1 MGTESPDVWPRTA
14 EISFGN
20 TEVTRHEFYEC
31 FEHDSNESDSIIDA
45 VSRLPGRAF
54 CVFRIG
60 FKTVKDHIEF
70 LNKFSAKESVVISC
84 KEVRIRVRV
93 KIVRK
98 PQETGPTGGG
108 KMPIAPTVDADSF
121 PELAQRSTMSTIVV
135 FDKAPEDPISKPDE
149 AEIETGVARLD
160 ELGSP
165 TREMDND
172 VEEEMDATELC
183 SVSNPGEDISFSD
196 GSIQP
201 GPKLFDLCGTMAAKW
216 LNSVDIDFGV
226 QFPRLSMRTVH
237 GFVRSLK
244 VEPQDLLGLVAVLD
258 TRNQRHTPQVFVPTQ
273 WYRQDRIE
281 GKEVGVVIRDRN
293 IQEKF
298 VRIAGIPQN
307 LDLGVVQTRLKNFGN
322 VIEARWERYRV
333 SEDEVLYPVLAT
345 WMIVRMTV
353 TKNIPS
359 YITIGSY
366 RAMVKYDG
374 QKPTCRLCDDE
385 THFSYNC
392 PTLKRNQEPTI
403 VQKPVPKMTKKT
415 ETIKQNPVVIPLA
428 KHSMVSKVPLEGELQ
443 DSPSGGTQNLET
455 ETMEC
460 STLTS
465 SLTVPSED
473 NPSKPIM
480 KSQMTAPDTET
491 QDQEP
496 MTIIMESMEPD
507 MGEIEIMGPD
517 KTKDPLRI
525 PTVPRN
531 KRFKPT
537 LTAQNSKPS
546 SGIHRLI
553 KT

>member
-70 LNKFSAKESVVISC
+70 LNKFSAKESVVISG
-84 KEVRIRVRV
+84 KEVRIRVRDRSV
-93 KIVRK
+93 NLVRVRIQHFKFDDDLSLLNKRLREFGVISRVFWDTYQDRSLPRWNGIKTGVVNVDMEIHKGIPSFITFGSYQDPLMVSYAGQMHTCRMCDSPTHVLANCPKQPLKIVRK

-108 KMPIAPTVDADSF
+108 KMPIAPTVDADSL
-121 PELAQRSTMSTIVV
+121 PELAQRSTMSTVVV

-149 AEIETGVARLD
+149 AESLSDTDSDAEDSSCVDSSVA
-160 ELGSP
+160 
-165 TREMDND
+165 
-172 VEEEMDATELC
+172 
-183 SVSNPGEDISFSD
+183 
-196 GSIQP
+196 
-201 GPKLFDLCGTMAAKW
+201 
-216 LNSVDIDFGV
+216 
-226 QFPRLSMRTVH
+226 
-237 GFVRSLK
+237 
-244 VEPQDLLGLVAVLD
+244 
-258 TRNQRHTPQVFVPTQ
+258 
-273 WYRQDRIE
+273 
-281 GKEVGVVIRDRN
+281 
-293 IQEKF
+293 
-298 VRIAGIPQN
+298 
-307 LDLGVVQTRLKNFGN
+307 
-322 VIEARWERYRV
+322 
-333 SEDEVLYPVLAT
+333 
-345 WMIVRMTV
+345 
-353 TKNIPS
+353 S
-359 YITIGSY
+359 YS
-366 RAMVKYDG
+366 
-374 QKPTCRLCDDE
+374 
-385 THFSYNC
+385 
-392 PTLKRNQEPTI
+392 
-403 VQKPVPKMTKKT
+403 
-415 ETIKQNPVVIPLA
+415 
-428 KHSMVSKVPLEGELQ
+428 VPLEGELQ

-507 MGEIEIMGPD
+507 MGEIETMGPD

>member
-1 MGTESPDVWPRTA
+1 
-14 EISFGN
+14 
-20 TEVTRHEFYEC
+20 
-31 FEHDSNESDSIIDA
+31 
-45 VSRLPGRAF
+45 
-54 CVFRIG
+54 
-60 FKTVKDHIEF
+60 
-70 LNKFSAKESVVISC
+70 
-84 KEVRIRVRV
+84 
-93 KIVRK
+93 
-98 PQETGPTGGG
+98 
-108 KMPIAPTVDADSF
+108 
-121 PELAQRSTMSTIVV
+121 
-135 FDKAPEDPISKPDE
+135 
-149 AEIETGVARLD
+149 
-160 ELGSP
+160 
-165 TREMDND
+165 
-172 VEEEMDATELC
+172 
-183 SVSNPGEDISFSD
+183 
-196 GSIQP
+196 
-201 GPKLFDLCGTMAAKW
+201 MAAKW

-244 VEPQDLLGLVAVLD
+244 VEPQDLLGLVAVFLSQHSGIVR
-258 TRNQRHTPQVFVPTQ
+258 TEL
-273 WYRQDRIE
+273 E
-281 GKEVGVVIRDRN
+281 GKEVCVVIRDSN

-392 PTLKRNQEPTI
+392 PTLKRN
-403 VQKPVPKMTKKT
+403 
-415 ETIKQNPVVIPLA
+415 
-428 KHSMVSKVPLEGELQ
+428 VPLEGELQ

-507 MGEIEIMGPD
+507 MGEIETMGPD